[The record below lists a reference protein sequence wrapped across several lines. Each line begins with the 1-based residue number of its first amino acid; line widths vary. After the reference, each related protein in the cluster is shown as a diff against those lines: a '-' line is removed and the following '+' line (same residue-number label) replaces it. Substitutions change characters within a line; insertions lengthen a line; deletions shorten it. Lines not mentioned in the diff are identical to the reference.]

1 MELDFDIGQCFL
13 CWHESKG
20 AGENYDA
27 GDEDEGG
34 GGGDGEDG
42 DAEGGGGGR
51 KSHDAADGGDGGGD
65 DGDDGDGAGGNGG
78 NGGDGGGAGGGGG
91 GDNGEDSWTLL
102 IRELVPD
109 TSTRSEDAL
118 SPPSAQLLCLC
129 RVFWVWW
136 T

>member
-51 KSHDAADGGDGGGD
+51 NSHDAADGGDGGGD
-65 DGDDGDGAGGNGG
+65 DGDGDGD
-78 NGGDGGGAGGGGG
+78 GGGG

-129 RVFWVWW
+129 RVFCVWW